1 MWVKKMKNNGFI
13 ENNNYKLVY
22 EEQGY
27 AVLEADI
34 TDTSLN
40 PYNTAHG
47 GFIFGL
53 ADTAAGIAAHSFGR
67 NAMTVNANIEY
78 LHAITSKKIKAEA
91 KCIKNGKTISVFDV
105 DIIDLERDR
114 VAAKSTVTY
123 FYID

>member
-1 MWVKKMKNNGFI
+1 METKGFI
-13 ENNNYKLVY
+13 ECNNYKLVS
-22 EEQGY
+22 EEEGHV
-27 AVLEADI
+27 VLEAEI
-34 TDTSLN
+34 TESSLN

-78 LHAITSKKIKAEA
+78 LHAIASKKIKAEA
-91 KCIKNGKTISVFDV
+91 KCIKNGKTISVFEV
-105 DIIDLERDR
+105 YITDLDRDR
-114 VAAKSTVTY
+114 IAAISTVTY

>member
-1 MWVKKMKNNGFI
+1 MKNNGFI

-40 PYNTAHG
+40 HYKTAHG
-47 GFIFGL
+47 
-53 ADTAAGIAAHSFGR
+53 FGR

>member
-1 MWVKKMKNNGFI
+1 METKGFI
-13 ENNNYKLVY
+13 ECNNYKLVS
-22 EEQGY
+22 EEEGHV
-27 AVLEADI
+27 VLEAEI
-34 TDTSLN
+34 TESSLN

-91 KCIKNGKTISVFDV
+91 KCIKNGKTISVFEV
-105 DIIDLERDR
+105 YITDLERDR
-114 VAAKSTVTY
+114 IAAISTVTY

>member
-1 MWVKKMKNNGFI
+1 MKSNGFI
-13 ENNNYKLVY
+13 ENNNYRLVY

-34 TDTSLN
+34 TETSLN
-40 PYNTAHG
+40 PFNTAHG